1 MCQMFQLSAK
11 IELRMCRFPKDFFG
25 SDPALNGGQLSML
38 ADQGGKVE
46 WVQAASAI
54 GKKQ

>member
-1 MCQMFQLSAK
+1 MFQLSAK